1 MFMKNLQIGYRLG
14 LSYTFMVLLIVL
26 MTGYAFV
33 QFGVIR
39 EHVVYVSQNNNQKL
53 KLIFEMNA
61 SIQNVSRTVGQLAA
75 IEDTATLQAEKKFL
89 EQERARYQ
97 EIVRQFE
104 GMDMSG
110 KGKTLL
116 DNLKSSVRRSSEANN
131 RVVEMAMSGRREEAG
146 KELSRAVPL
155 MKELSTNAHAMMEF
169 QNERIEYRSG
179 IALSALNNTRSG
191 LVIGF
196 LIAILMATACGMLI
210 TRSIV
215 QPLRNMRDTL
225 HDIAEGEGDL
235 TRRLETGSRD
245 ELGEVAQWFNQFV
258 EKLHGIVSMVSN
270 ATVQVAAASAQL
282 HATSGQMAAGAS
294 DVAMQIGTVAT
305 AGEEMSATSA
315 DIAGNCSMA
324 ADGARQAADAAVS
337 GARVV
342 DEAIGVMNSIS
353 ERVRATAKSVEE
365 LGSRSEQIGAIVGTI
380 QDIADQ
386 TNLLALNAAIE
397 AARAGDQG
405 RGFAVVADEVRA
417 LAERTT
423 RATREISE
431 MIGAIQ
437 GETKS
442 AVEAMVEG
450 VGEVTRGGEKA
461 AESGKALERIIE
473 QINEVTMQINQ
484 VATAAEEQTATTAEI
499 SGNMQ
504 KITDIVNMTSHGAN
518 ESADAATQ
526 LSAQADSLSR
536 IVGQFKL

>member
-1 MFMKNLQIGYRLG
+1 MKNLQIGYRLG

-131 RVVEMAMSGRREEAG
+131 RVIEMAMSGHREEAG

-191 LVIGF
+191 LVIGC

-365 LGSRSEQIGAIVGTI
+365 LGSQSEQIGAIVGTI